1 MSWTGHSFDYDLED
15 VIMKRLGFVALLIL
29 MSSCGPGESPDD
41 FIMLN
46 GDNPGLVEP
55 SARFIFDRSHFAN
68 LEDFVVHRMTRYQC
82 LGDVLHT
89 FNTQGLDY
97 SGAATAFDIS
107 EYADELLPTYRPRFI
122 RNLSV
127 DMTRTYYP
135 ETVASI
141 VQTDSCSFRN
151 QNIVPSSCADFDP
164 DPNPTPTPPLP
175 NVIPTPIPSP
185 SPTPVATPITPDYV
199 PGLSFY
205 RVRDAWCAGQGKFRL
220 EPDPE
225 ATKSYVG
232 GVNIDLDRS
241 VLGPNEDLLMNIT
254 YQAFAEGNSWP
265 YPSSLTMDP
274 MDATQLQ
281 VNLIGTHLGLE
292 ILLNSRQPRSW
303 MDDSDSQ
310 MPIYM
315 KTIATLRD
323 PFSGLRTE
331 QVLIP
336 LSQNGLIDR
345 IRIER
350 IRGSFQLYQIDLYR
364 LGNRGP

>member
-1 MSWTGHSFDYDLED
+1 M
-15 VIMKRLGFVALLIL
+15 
-29 MSSCGPGESPDD
+29 D
-41 FIMLN
+41 FEVLTEA
-46 GDNPGLVEP
+46 NPALVEP
-55 SARFIFDRSHFAN
+55 SARFIFDRRHFTN
-68 LEDFVVHRMTRYQC
+68 LENFVTHRMTRYQC

-89 FNTQGLDY
+89 FSTQGLDY
-97 SGAATAFDIS
+97 SGAATPFDIS
-107 EYADELLPTYRPRFI
+107 EYADELLPTYRPRFV

-151 QNIVPSSCADFDP
+151 EHILPSPCADFDP

-175 NVIPTPIPSP
+175 NVVPDPIPSP
-185 SPTPVATPITPDYV
+185 SPTPVATPSTPDYFS
-199 PGLSFY
+199 GLNFY
-205 RVRDAWCAGQGKFRL
+205 RVRDAWCAGQGKYRL

-241 VLGPNEDLLMNIT
+241 ALGPAEDLLMNIT
-254 YQAFAEGNSWP
+254 YQAFVGGRSWP
-265 YPSSLTMDP
+265 YTAPDMMDE

-281 VNLIGTHLGLE
+281 VNLIGTQLGLE

-303 MDDSDSQ
+303 MDGADSQ

>member
-1 MSWTGHSFDYDLED
+1 M
-15 VIMKRLGFVALLIL
+15 IKRIGFVAFLIL
-29 MSSCGPGESPDD
+29 SSCGSGVPPSD
-41 FIMLN
+41 FVVLTET
-46 GDNPGLVEP
+46 NPGLIEP
-55 SARFIFDRSHFAN
+55 SARFIFDRSHFTK
-68 LEDFVVHRMTRYQC
+68 LEDFITHRMTRYQC

-89 FNTQGLDY
+89 FTTQGLDY
-97 SGAATAFDIS
+97 SGAATPFDVS

-135 ETVASI
+135 ETVASM
-141 VQTDSCSFRN
+141 VQTDGCSFRN
-151 QNIVPSSCADFDP
+151 ENLFPSSCADFDP
-164 DPNPTPTPPLP
+164 DPNPTPAPPLP
-175 NVIPTPIPSP
+175 HVVPTPIPSP
-185 SPTPVATPITPDYV
+185 SPTPVATPSTPDYIS
-199 PGLSFY
+199 GLNFY
-205 RVRDAWCAGQGKFRL
+205 RVRDAWCAGQGKYRL

-241 VLGPNEDLLMNIT
+241 ALGPSEDLLMNIT
-254 YQAFAEGNSWP
+254 YQAFVGGDSWP
-265 YPSSLTMDP
+265 YSSPNTMDA

-281 VNLIGTHLGLE
+281 VNLIGTQLGLE
-292 ILLNSRQPRSW
+292 ILLNARQPRSW
-303 MDDSDSQ
+303 MDDADSQ

-350 IRGSFQLYQIDLYR
+350 VRGSFQLYQIDLYR